1 MSTST
6 PARVSAF
13 TSDRGRARF
22 LRAYDRALGE
32 LWPVPV
38 RWVQVATSSGTV
50 HALRHGPEG
59 DDPIVL
65 LAGAGGNALGWYR
78 YVEPLGRTRPVL
90 VLDPLGDPG
99 HSVHTRP
106 LSGGADVGGWL
117 AEFLVAVGARR
128 AHLVGTSF
136 GGWTALQQQ
145 LHAPGRVAAV
155 TLVDPAGLGPVTGR
169 FYRWVVLGGLAGLL
183 PARLRRA
190 AGRRLVNGTLAEVEL
205 MRMVRVS
212 TSFRRR
218 VPNPPELTDD
228 DLRAV
233 PAPVQLLLGE
243 RSALHE
249 SAVVAQRV
257 ATVVPAW
264 RVEVVPGTGH
274 ALSIEAPGL
283 VVRRVLEFEPTRA
296 S

>member
-1 MSTST
+1 VPTST
-6 PARVSAF
+6 PGRISAF
-13 TSDRGRARF
+13 TSDAAREKF
-22 LRAYDRALGE
+22 LRAYDRTLAQ

-38 RWVQVATSSGTV
+38 RSLEVPTTYGTV
-50 HALRHGPEG
+50 HAVRSGPDGE
-59 DDPIVL
+59 DPVVL
-65 LAGAGGNALGWYR
+65 LTGAGGNALSWYR

-90 VLDPLGDPG
+90 VLDTLGDAG
-99 HSVHTRP
+99 RSVQTAP
-106 LSGGADVGGWL
+106 IDGGPDAARWL
-117 AEFLVAVGARR
+117 DEVLAAVGARR
-128 AHLVGTSF
+128 AHLVGMSF
-136 GGWTALQQQ
+136 GGWTALQHQ

-155 TLVDPAGLGPVTGR
+155 TLLDPAGFGPMTGR

-183 PARLRRA
+183 PARLRRV
-190 AGRRLVNGTLAEVEL
+190 AGRRLVNGTLAEAEL

-233 PAPVQLLLGE
+233 AAPVQLLLGE

-249 SAVVAQRV
+249 SAVVARRV
-257 ATVVPAW
+257 ATLVPQW

-274 ALSIEAPGL
+274 ALSIEAPDL
-283 VVRRVLEFEPTRA
+283 VVQRVLDFVPTRA
-296 S
+296 

>member
-6 PARVSAF
+6 PAQVSAF
-13 TSDRGRARF
+13 TSERGRTRF
-22 LRAYDRALGE
+22 LRAYDRALAE

-38 RWVQVATSSGTV
+38 RWVQVETSSGTV
-50 HALRHGPEG
+50 HALRHGPDG
-59 DDPIVL
+59 DDPVVL

-78 YVEPLGRTRPVL
+78 HVEPLGRTRPVL

-99 HSVHTRP
+99 HSEQTAP
-106 LSGGADVGGWL
+106 LTGGADTGRWL
-117 AEFLVAVGARR
+117 AEFLTAVGARR

-136 GGWTALQQQ
+136 GGWAAVQQQ
-145 LHAPGRVAAV
+145 LHAPGGVAAL
-155 TLVDPAGLGPVTGR
+155 TLVDPAGFGPVTGR

-183 PARLRRA
+183 PAGLRRA
-190 AGRRLVNGTLAEVEL
+190 AGRRLVNGTLAEAEL
-205 MRMVRVS
+205 MRMVRAS

-218 VPNPPELTDD
+218 VPNPPELTDE

-249 SAVVAQRV
+249 SADVAQRV
-257 ATVVPAW
+257 AAVVPGW

-274 ALSIEAPGL
+274 ALSIEAPDL
-283 VVRRVLEFEPTRA
+283 VTERVLAFAPTRA
-296 S
+296 